1 MSRSESTTVA
11 GRTQRATD
19 FVRSDSPLEHEA
31 ETAYLDAMAQFGA
44 DSAETFVAKR
54 HLEVVRRFT
63 STHEWYTHH

>member
-1 MSRSESTTVA
+1 MSRTESTGVS
-11 GRTQRATD
+11 GNTQGATE
-19 FVRSDSPLEHEA
+19 FVGSASPLEQEA

-63 STHEWYTHH
+63 STHEWYAHH

>member
-1 MSRSESTTVA
+1 MSRTESTGAA
-11 GRTQRATD
+11 GAAQGAAD
-19 FVRSDSPLEHEA
+19 FVRSASPLEHEA

-63 STHEWYTHH
+63 STHEWYTHQ

>member
-11 GRTQRATD
+11 GSTQRATD
-19 FVRSDSPLEHEA
+19 FVRSASPLEHEA